1 MAHFSGD
8 EGFFAPHHQK
18 KQESGMRRIFMETL
32 KLRKVKI
39 SDIQFDHNTYVE
51 NNTLYINKAELISFL
66 VEEEHLQSVDIKIAR
81 PGESKR
87 IIPVKDVIE
96 PRAKLEDEHCTFP
109 GFFCEPNFIPGIG
122 TTIVL
127 EGSAVVT
134 CGKLVNFQEGLI
146 DMSGKGAEYSI
157 FSKKNNVVLLLEP
170 IPEIDKHEHE
180 RVVREAGIKAAR
192 YLAEHGRD
200 SVEYQEV
207 SYEIQ
212 TIPEILSDVKQL
224 PKVIYV
230 CQAIAQGLLHDNYF
244 YGLNARGCLPIL
256 LTPTEMM
263 DGAVVSGN
271 CAAPC
276 HKNTT
281 YHYQNN
287 PIIEDLLAEHGKT
300 IQFLGVIVTPVGTV
314 FAEKERNCSY
324 VLKLVK
330 VLGADGV
337 ICSED
342 GGGNPEVDLM
352 ELANL
357 LEDNGIKTVLV
368 TDEYA
373 GPDGA
378 SQGLAHVSPKAD
390 AIVTNGNGNE
400 RVILPPLEETIGYIE
415 CVEVITGG
423 HAGSILPDGSID
435 IEIAGIM
442 GSTNELGMENLTT
455 KAI

>member
-1 MAHFSGD
+1 
-8 EGFFAPHHQK
+8 
-18 KQESGMRRIFMETL
+18 MRRIFMEFF
-32 KLRKVKI
+32 KLRRIKI
-39 SDIQFDHNTYVE
+39 SDIQFGNNTMVE
-51 NNTLYINKAELISFL
+51 NNILYINKEELISLLF
-66 VEEEHLQSVDIKIAR
+66 EEEHLQSVDIKLAR

-87 IIPVKDVIE
+87 IIPVKDVVE
-96 PRAKLEDEHCTFP
+96 PRAKLGKECSTFP
-109 GFFCEPNFIPGIG
+109 GFFCDPNFIPGRG

-127 EGSAVVT
+127 DGSAVVT

-157 FSKKNNVVLLLEP
+157 FSKKNNIVLVLDPLPGIE
-170 IPEIDKHEHE
+170 KHEHE

-192 YLAEHGRD
+192 YLAECARGYMN
-200 SVEYQEV
+200 YQEV
-207 SYEIQ
+207 CYEV
-212 TIPEILSDVKQL
+212 PSVREVLSDSRQL
-224 PKVIYV
+224 PKVVYV

-256 LTPTEMM
+256 LTSTEMM

-287 PIIEDLLAEHGKT
+287 PIVEDLLGEHGKS
-300 IQFLGVIVTPVGTV
+300 IQFLGVVVTPVGTAFV
-314 FAEKERNCSY
+314 EKERNCSY
-324 VLKLVK
+324 VLKFAK
-330 VLGADGV
+330 ALGADGA

-352 ELANL
+352 ELASL
-357 LEDNGIKTVLV
+357 FEDNGIKTVLV

-400 RVILPPLEETIGYIE
+400 RVVLPPLKETIGYIE

-423 HAGSILPDGSID
+423 HVGSILPDGSID

-442 GSTNELGMENLTT
+442 GSTNELGLDNLTT